1 MKFGTLIFRSGFMN
15 IPYRNQQNELINI
28 IKLDENI
35 IDDVFFSFN
44 TFFITANGEPDS
56 MILMIHPINPIIDL

>member
-44 TFFITANGEPDS
+44 TFFITAKGDPDS